1 MSGEPLG
8 TLPNL
13 AGCVYAARV
22 ANVRLRELL
31 GQPAAGELLRGIVT
45 SGRPAHAYLF
55 QGPPGVG
62 KGTAALAFARA
73 LLCERP
79 TDDACGECPAC
90 HKTASL
96 SHPDLRFLFP
106 VAGEEKDLDETI
118 SETLEAWRAD
128 PFFVFAYE
136 KAASIR
142 LSLTRDLI
150 RELAYEPFEASR
162 RVVVVR
168 DADRMREDQ
177 YSAMLKSLEEPGGS
191 TVWILTTARPSKL
204 PPTIRSR
211 CQKVRFAPL
220 AEPLLRDF
228 LGQRVQVPEREARI
242 LAALSGGSLA
252 KALVLRDAGPLA
264 LRDEALALLEPAL
277 RGDSAGLWRAS
288 QRFMNY
294 GRTGRESLRRM
305 FEVHQLWLRDLL
317 RAQAGADR
325 EAFANRDREPE
336 IRRQAARVDPREIRR
351 RLMVLEE
358 ALQSIDFNVT
368 ADLTVFSAMTRV
380 AGARFGENDWPAH
393 TATRWDY

>member
-1 MSGEPLG
+1 M
-8 TLPNL
+8 
-13 AGCVYAARV
+13 YAARV
-22 ANVRLRELL
+22 ANVRLHELL
-31 GQPAAGELLRGIVT
+31 GQPAAGPLLRQIVS

-79 TDDACGECPAC
+79 TDDACGECSAC
-90 HKTASL
+90 HKSAGL
-96 SHPDLRFLFP
+96 AHPDLRFLFP
-106 VAGEEKDLDETI
+106 VTGEEKDLEETI
-118 SETLEAWRAD
+118 ADTLATWRED
-128 PFFVFAYE
+128 PLFVFAYE

-142 LSLTRDLI
+142 LSLTRELL

-191 TVWILTTARPSKL
+191 TVWILTTARPAKL
-204 PPTIRSR
+204 PATIRSR
-211 CQKVRFAPL
+211 CQTIRFAAL
-220 AEPLLRDF
+220 TEPLLREF
-228 LGQRVQVPEREARI
+228 LTKRAQVSEREARI
-242 LAALSGGSLA
+242 LAALSGGSLS
-252 KALVLRDAGPLA
+252 KALAMRDAGPVE
-264 LRDEALALLEPAL
+264 LRDGALALLEPAL

-288 QRFMNY
+288 QSFMNY
-294 GRTGRESLRRM
+294 GRTGRETLRRM

-325 EAFANRDREPE
+325 ESLANRDREPE
-336 IRRQAARVDPREIRR
+336 IRRQAARVDAREIRR

-368 ADLTVFSAMTRV
+368 PDLTVFSALSRV
-380 AGARFGENDWPAH
+380 AGARFEESDWPRHA
-393 TATRWDY
+393 AERWDY

>member
-1 MSGEPLG
+1 MPAPL
-8 TLPNL
+8 
-13 AGCVYAARV
+13 GCVYAARV
-22 ANVRLRELL
+22 ANVRLHELL
-31 GQPAAGELLRGIVT
+31 GQPGAGELLRGIVI
-45 SGRPAHAYLF
+45 SKRPAHAYLF
-55 QGPPGVG
+55 QGAPGVG

-79 TDDACGECPAC
+79 EDGDACGACGAC
-90 HKTASL
+90 HKTATL

-106 VAGEEKDLDETI
+106 VTGEEKDLDETI
-118 SETLEAWRAD
+118 AETLEAWRED
-128 PFFVFAYE
+128 PLFVFSYE

-142 LSLTRDLI
+142 LSLTRELI
-150 RELAYEPFEASR
+150 RELTYEPFEAAR

-204 PPTIRSR
+204 PATIRSR
-211 CQKVRFAPL
+211 CQRVRFAALPE
-220 AEPLLRDF
+220 ALLRQF
-228 LGQRVQVPEREARI
+228 LSERVGIAEREARI

-252 KALVLRDAGPLA
+252 KALVLRDAGPLEI
-264 LRDEALALLEPAL
+264 RDQALALLEPAL
-277 RGDSAGLWRAS
+277 RGDGAGLWRAS
-288 QRFMNY
+288 QKLMDY
-294 GRTGRESLRRM
+294 GRTGRENLRRM

-317 RAQAGADR
+317 RAQAGAER
-325 EAFANRDREPE
+325 ELFANRDREAE
-336 IRRQAARVDPREIRR
+336 IRRQAARIDAREIRR

-368 ADLTVFSAMTRV
+368 PDLTVFSAMARV
-380 AGARFGENDWPAH
+380 AGARFGENEWPAH